1 MSTLF
6 REQCVACR
14 RDSPRVTEAEI
25 AELRRDV
32 SAWQLLER
40 DGIAR
45 LERVF
50 HFPNFA
56 DALAFTNRVGVP
68 GGPTRSAAST
78 GTTSSWPQRP
88 MVWSLRADTTADT
101 GAWPFAVGV
110 EMAKDPSPLKAT
122 I

>member
-56 DALAFTNRVGVP
+56 NAAGLMIRIEPSAIRKGRSGVGGSVVMRTVPSSGVATSLMRV
-68 GGPTRSAAST
+68 
-78 GTTSSWPQRP
+78 
-88 MVWSLRADTTADT
+88 
-101 GAWPFAVGV
+101 
-110 EMAKDPSPLKAT
+110 
-122 I
+122 